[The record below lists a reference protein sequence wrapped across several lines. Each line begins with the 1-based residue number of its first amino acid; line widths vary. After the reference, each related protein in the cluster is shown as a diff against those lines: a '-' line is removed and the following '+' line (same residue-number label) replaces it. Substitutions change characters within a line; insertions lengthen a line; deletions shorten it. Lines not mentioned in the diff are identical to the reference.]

1 MDIDKPVKNSNVW
14 SSIVND
20 QESDT
25 DTELKHD
32 EPDNDYCRATRV
44 DGNPC
49 KALRYKNE
57 LYCYSHLLSQKTRPR
72 GRPKKLVA
80 VAAPATTTI
89 GVVAA
94 PQVAP
99 VGSSFSGSLMSENSG
114 RCAHRSE
121 SVNDDLVLKLTDRL
135 KMKIDL
141 IDNETKL
148 LLKLLL

>member
-99 VGSSFSGSLMSENSG
+99 VGSS
-114 RCAHRSE
+114 
-121 SVNDDLVLKLTDRL
+121 VNDDLVVKLTDRL
-135 KMKIDL
+135 KMKIDM